1 MCQEH
6 NLLPHCSSGEL
17 AQYASCF
24 CRMPSSLNTIRHS
37 QYLMRSPFCLLR
49 FLPLS
54 SCGIMRRTWGMGS
67 ERQGWALAL
76 TGGVTL
82 RKLFKGS
89 LSFHLLSGHK
99 DSYLMGICRR
109 SKWQCMYMSQPLQS
123 GCLVSFVSF
132 PTSLL
137 PSWANPLELTPPYPG
152 PAFPATPVLSSLHV
166 QILPGF
172 QEVPLQTF
180 SSSDMSWSVW
190 SYSVMC
196 FFFYHSIIISLFSVP
211 Y

>member
-17 AQYASCF
+17 AQFASCF
-24 CRMPSSLNTIRHS
+24 GRMPSSLNTIRHS
-37 QYLMRSPFCLLR
+37 QYLMRSPVCLLR

-99 DSYLMGICRR
+99 DSYLMGMCRR

-137 PSWANPLELTPPYPG
+137 PSWANPLELTLLYPG
-152 PAFPATPVLSSLHV
+152 PAFPATPVLSSPHV
-166 QILPGF
+166 QILPGL
-172 QEVPLQTF
+172 QEVPLQTL

-190 SYSVMC
+190 SYSVMWC
-196 FFFYHSIIISLFSVP
+196 FFFIIP
-211 Y
+211 